1 MKKILLMNGPNL
13 NMLGIRE
20 KSVYGSNT
28 LEDLY
33 RKMQDVANE
42 GNIELTFFQSNFE
55 GELIDTIHQANNE
68 FEGIIMNPAAF
79 THYSYAI
86 ADAISAVSIP
96 LIEVHISNIYKREE
110 FRHHSVVAPVAI
122 GQISGLGLFGY
133 IAALLFFIDYLNDWG
148 VIKWIVD

>member
-1 MKKILLMNGPNL
+1 MKKILILNGPNL

-33 RKMQDVANE
+33 CKMQDVATE
-42 GNIELTFFQSNFE
+42 KNIELSFFQSNHE
-55 GELIDTIHQANNE
+55 GELIDKIHQAKDDHD
-68 FEGIIMNPAAF
+68 GIIMNPAAF

-96 LIEVHISNIYKREE
+96 LVEVHISNIYEREE
-110 FRHHSVVAPVAI
+110 FRHHSVIASVAI
-122 GQISGLGLFGY
+122 GQISGLGLYGY
-133 IAALLFFIDYLNDWG
+133 IAALLFFIDYLSD
-148 VIKWIVD
+148 